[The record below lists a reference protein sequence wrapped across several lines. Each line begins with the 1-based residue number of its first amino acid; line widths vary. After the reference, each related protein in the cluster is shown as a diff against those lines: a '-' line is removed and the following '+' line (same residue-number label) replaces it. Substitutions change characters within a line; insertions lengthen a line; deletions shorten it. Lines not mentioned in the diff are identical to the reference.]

1 MISSIPAR
9 PALVT
14 CAVTIRSVFVG
25 DYKSSLLSG
34 LYLNY
39 CLAHVIAVIEMGF
52 NSLSGLIVFEQE
64 QTSLLAKYA
73 CTGQGQSARI
83 RLRKFVLAGRR
94 VELE

>member
-14 CAVTIRSVFVG
+14 RAVTIRSVFVG
-25 DYKSSLLSG
+25 DYKSSLLSR

-39 CLAHVIAVIEMGF
+39 CLAHVIAVIELGF

-64 QTSLLAKYA
+64 QTSLLAKCA
-73 CTGQGQSARI
+73 CAGQDQAAPI
-83 RLRKFVLAGRR
+83 RLRKSVLARRR